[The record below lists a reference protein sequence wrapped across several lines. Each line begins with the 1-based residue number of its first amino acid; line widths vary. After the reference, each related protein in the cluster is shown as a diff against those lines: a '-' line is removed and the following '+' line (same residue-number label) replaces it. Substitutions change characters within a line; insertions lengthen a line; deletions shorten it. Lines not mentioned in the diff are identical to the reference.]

1 MDFRDWYTDRVDIW
15 RTVDVKTGNLTRKR
29 REMVLSSVPCRIYRS
44 DDKAPTMTS
53 TDAEIKQTNKLAVD
67 LSVDIRAG
75 DELIITRGGG
85 LGHGEETLRVFAGT
99 PNRYYEPFGAVIPGL
114 AHIEVVLLEEERVK

>member
-1 MDFRDWYTDRVDIW
+1 MDFHDWYTDRVDIW
-15 RTVDVKTGNLTRKR
+15 RTVDMKTGNLTRKK
-29 REMVLSSVPCRIYRS
+29 REKISESVPCRVYRS

-53 TDAEIKQTNKLAVD
+53 TAAEIKQTNKLAVD
-67 LSVDIRAG
+67 LSVDLRTG

-85 LGHGEETLRVFAGT
+85 LGHSEEVLRAFAGT

-114 AHIEVVLLEEERVK
+114 AHLEVVLLEEERVK